1 MGGVR
6 AGRTG
11 AAFRPADNKSGRPY
25 PLVQMGDDA
34 RAEGPG
40 GERQQ
45 HLAEELQ
52 PLRRALEE
60 AVARSAQRRR
70 ERPEADGPL
79 DPTAIAYEMELAE
92 HRSTI
97 ERLHRAE
104 LAARDVMIEHQQA
117 RIAELE
123 AEVGRLRTA
132 LQVLTGRPL
141 PEAGLTSSPE
151 DEEH

>member
-1 MGGVR
+1 
-6 AGRTG
+6 
-11 AAFRPADNKSGRPY
+11 
-25 PLVQMGDDA
+25 MGDDA

-40 GERQQ
+40 DEGRQRS
-45 HLAEELQ
+45 ADELQ
-52 PLRRALEE
+52 ALRRALEE

-70 ERPEADGPL
+70 EHSEANEPL
-79 DPTAIAYEMELAE
+79 DPTAMAYEMELAE

-151 DEEH
+151 DEQH

>member
-1 MGGVR
+1 MGDPTLVRGR

-11 AAFRPADNKSGRPY
+11 AAFGPPTISAGRPY
-25 PLVQMGDDA
+25 PLLQMGDDA
-34 RAEGPG
+34 MAEGP
-40 GERQQ
+40 
-45 HLAEELQ
+45 ADELQ
-52 PLRRALEE
+52 ALRRALEQ

-70 ERPEADGPL
+70 ERPEANEPL

-97 ERLHRAE
+97 ERVHRAE
-104 LAARDVMIEHQQA
+104 LAARDVTIEHHQA

-141 PEAGLTSSPE
+141 PEVGLTSSAE
-151 DEEH
+151 GEEH